1 MLNHH
6 QVPATFSHNGE
17 RLGIGT
23 FAVKIEVV
31 GPGWG
36 LGRPADIQVLLED
49 TVTHI
54 NQLLRNPFGD
64 TIIVVPASPDDAVPM
79 T

>member
-1 MLNHH
+1 M
-6 QVPATFSHNGE
+6 
-17 RLGIGT
+17 
-23 FAVKIEVV
+23 KIEVV